1 MDWIVA
7 CKALLLGIVEGL
19 TEFLPVSSTGHLIVA
34 GSLLN
39 FTGNYAKAFDVV
51 IQLGAI
57 LAVCWE
63 FRHKIAQVVLTLPSQ
78 ANSRRF
84 AAHIII
90 ACLPAVILGLIFAK
104 SIKAVLF
111 NPVSV
116 ALALL
121 IGGIII
127 LWVERRQQKS
137 SIGAQINSLEE
148 ITAGAALKVGIA
160 QCFALIPG
168 MSRSGST
175 IIGGMLIG
183 LERRVA
189 TEFSFFLAIPLLF
202 GATGYEL
209 YKLHNLISASDF
221 SILGIGFFAALVSGF
236 VSVRW
241 LLRFITSHDFRI
253 FAWYRI
259 GFALLILV
267 TAYSG
272 VIEWA

>member
-39 FTGNYAKAFDVV
+39 FTGNYVKAFDVV

-63 FRHKIAQVVLTLPSQ
+63 FRHKIGQVVLTLPSQ

-84 AAHIII
+84 VAHIII

-104 SIKAVLF
+104 PIKAVLF

-116 ALALL
+116 ALALF

-137 SIGAQINSLEE
+137 SMGAQINILEE
-148 ITAGAALKVGIA
+148 ITAGTALKVGIA

-168 MSRSGST
+168 VSRSGST

-202 GATGYEL
+202 GATCYEL
-209 YKLHNLISASDF
+209 YKLHNLINASDF
-221 SILGIGFFAALVSGF
+221 SIFGIGFFAALVSGF

-259 GFALLILV
+259 GFGLLILV

-272 VIEWA
+272 MIKWV

>member
-1 MDWIVA
+1 MDWILA
-7 CKALLLGIVEGL
+7 CKALLLGIIEGL
-19 TEFLPVSSTGHLIVA
+19 TEFLPISSTGHLIVA

-39 FTGNYAKAFDVV
+39 FTDNYAKAFDVV

-63 FRHKIAQVVLTLPSQ
+63 FRHKIGQLVLTLPTQSI
-78 ANSRRF
+78 SRRF
-84 AAHIII
+84 ALNIII

-104 SIKAVLF
+104 PIKTILF

-121 IGGIII
+121 VGGIVI
-127 LWVERRQQKS
+127 LWVEKRQQKVRVDE
-137 SIGAQINSLEE
+137 QINTLDE
-148 ITAGAALKVGIA
+148 ITGRAALKVGIA

-168 MSRSGST
+168 MSRSGAT

-189 TEFSFFLAIPLLF
+189 TEFSFFMAIPLLF

-209 YKLHNLISASDF
+209 YKLHSLINVSDL
-221 SILGIGFFAALVSGF
+221 SILGIGFVAALISGF
-236 VSVRW
+236 ISVRW
-241 LLRFITSHDFRI
+241 LLRFITTHDFRV

-259 GFALLILV
+259 VFGLLILA

-272 VIEWA
+272 VIRWV